1 MITRLNT
8 LRTQLGIMLP
18 LVMVMVVMVT
28 GARVYDSGDTA
39 RVDCGDAGRGAARL
53 VRASFYK
60 AGGRR
65 IYS

>member
-1 MITRLNT
+1 MHS
-8 LRTQLGIMLP
+8 MLP
-18 LVMVMVVMVT
+18 LVMVMVMVMVMVT
-28 GARVYDSGDTA
+28 EARVHDSGDTA
-39 RVDCGDAGRGAARL
+39 RVDCGDAGRGAAQL

>member
-1 MITRLNT
+1 MHS
-8 LRTQLGIMLP
+8 MLP
-18 LVMVMVVMVT
+18 LVMVMVMLT
-28 GARVYDSGDTA
+28 EARVHDSGDTA
-39 RVDCGDAGRGAARL
+39 RVDCGDAGRGAAQL

>member
-1 MITRLNT
+1 
-8 LRTQLGIMLP
+8 MLP
-18 LVMVMVVMVT
+18 LVMVMMVMVVMVT

-39 RVDCGDAGRGAARL
+39 RVNCGDAGRGAARL

>member
-1 MITRLNT
+1 MHS
-8 LRTQLGIMLP
+8 MLP
-18 LVMVMVVMVT
+18 LVMVMMVIVT
-28 GARVYDSGDTA
+28 EARVHDSGDTA
-39 RVDCGDAGRGAARL
+39 RVDCGDAGRGVAQL

>member
-1 MITRLNT
+1 MRGGNSCDCENMH
-8 LRTQLGIMLP
+8 GMLP
-18 LVMVMVVMVT
+18 LVMVMVT
-28 GARVYDSGDTA
+28 EARVHDSGDTA
-39 RVDCGDAGRGAARL
+39 RVDCGDAGRGAAQL

>member
-1 MITRLNT
+1 
-8 LRTQLGIMLP
+8 MLP

-28 GARVYDSGDTA
+28 EARVYDSGDTA
-39 RVDCGDAGRGAARL
+39 RVNCGDAGRGAARL
-53 VRASFYK
+53 GRASFYK

>member
-1 MITRLNT
+1 MHS
-8 LRTQLGIMLP
+8 MLP
-18 LVMVMVVMVT
+18 LVMVMVMMVMVT
-28 GARVYDSGDTA
+28 EARVHDSGDTA
-39 RVDCGDAGRGAARL
+39 RVDCGDAGRGAAQL

>member
-1 MITRLNT
+1 MHS
-8 LRTQLGIMLP
+8 MLP
-18 LVMVMVVMVT
+18 LVMVMMVT
-28 GARVYDSGDTA
+28 VTEARVHDSGDTA
-39 RVDCGDAGRGAARL
+39 RVDCGDAGRGAAQL